1 MKEYLRNTA
10 AWVLVVAS
18 FLVSREV
25 RGQDNLLAELQEMV
39 EEETEYTLQT
49 FKGTRVINGQS
60 VETKGKGALEF
71 IFSHRFGRINSGS
84 YNLWGLDDA
93 FVRLGLEYGITDRLG
108 VGFGRSSTD
117 KTYDI
122 FVRYKL
128 LRQSEGP
135 ISFPFTVTALGSFNV
150 KTSPKASDNP
160 DIEFEQRIAYTTQV
174 MIARKVTSHLS
185 LQLTPIYIHRNS
197 VDVNTENNDDFALGM
212 AGRYKV
218 SRSVA
223 LSAEY
228 YPRLNAKDNSTNF
241 NSLGFGVDIETG
253 GHVFQLLFTNSLGMI
268 ERAFVTE
275 TTGDFFDGDI
285 HFGFNISRTFQISHK
300 R

>member
-1 MKEYLRNTA
+1 MRKFVRYTA
-10 AWVLVVAS
+10 AWLLVVAS
-18 FLVSREV
+18 FIA
-25 RGQDNLLAELQEMV
+25 RGQEDLMAELQEM
-39 EEETEYTLQT
+39 EEEKTEYTLQT

-60 VETKGKGALEF
+60 VETKGKGSLEF

-117 KTYDI
+117 KTYDS
-122 FVRYKL
+122 FLRYKL
-128 LRQSEGP
+128 FRQSEGVK
-135 ISFPFTVTALGSFNV
+135 SFPLTVTALGSFNV

-160 DIEFEQRIAYTTQV
+160 DIEFEQRIAYTMQV

-268 ERAFVTE
+268 ERAFVSE